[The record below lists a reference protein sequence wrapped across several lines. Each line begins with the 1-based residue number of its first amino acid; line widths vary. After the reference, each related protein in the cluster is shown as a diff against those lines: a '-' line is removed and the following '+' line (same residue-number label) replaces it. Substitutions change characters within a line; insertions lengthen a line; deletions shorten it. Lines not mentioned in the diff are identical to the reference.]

1 MNEQVNP
8 LAFDSSAAA
17 SGGPGA
23 PPQPWISMGG
33 FVIAN
38 DGALLVPRNVLGGS
52 MGAGTINANALF
64 ISGQQVISPV
74 GLYLPITGGT
84 LTGPL
89 VLINNNY
96 LTMYGGNPGDI
107 IMTDGLGNLSF
118 TSGIYQSHL
127 DQYLPL
133 LGGKLTGNL
142 SIVTGNP
149 SLTLSKLPLLNQI
162 SSIFGQSNLSNR
174 WALNLGNGTAEA
186 QDNSGSDLTIINYDN
201 NGVYLGT
208 PLTIAR
214 STGITTLSKLHFNN
228 IANLTIGGGAANQ
241 FLRTNGAGVLT
252 WAVGPIGPQGPTG
265 AQGPQG
271 SSGQVTTL
279 VGYFE
284 HETPANLPPNGLMP
298 VDWDGQGQPSFQM
311 NSGESLLCSNTAIPE
326 LGNVYIYVTTA
337 FDPSGWVNGGAI
349 EGPPG
354 PIGPQGVQGPPG
366 PDGPQGIPGPL
377 GPQGPIGLDGPQG
390 PLGPVGPQ
398 GNQGLQGPIG
408 PAGQQGNQGP
418 PGPSGGSGPMGPQ
431 GPGGAQGPEGIGG
444 LPGAQGPMGPQGIQ
458 GSSGEIGVLIGSC
471 EYRDPE
477 QLLELP
483 PSGAI
488 PANWDQPNNW
498 PPTPY
503 QMIQGEGILN
513 NNASTFTFGHV
524 YVYVTTVYD
533 PSGWVDAGPIQ
544 GPQGPTGGQGIQGP
558 IGQQG
563 PAGLQGL
570 VGPQGPQGNQG
581 PPGIAGIDGPVGPQ
595 GIQGTQGLPG
605 PIGPD
610 GPQGQMGPQGPVG
623 PSGID
628 GGAVYIGDVPPAN
641 PSQGEFWFDSIN
653 AQLYIWYEDATSAQ
667 WVVAINQPI
676 PPLDYVPITGGTMT
690 GPLILNADPID
701 PLGATTK
708 EYVDVGI
715 AGAVKVGTIVMWC
728 DDVPPADWLLCDG
741 TVYDNVDIPLLAP
754 RLRNRYGGVPGVSN
768 AVPNMSQTFPR
779 GASATDIP
787 GTTGGSS
794 THTNTIAEMA
804 AHDHTLYDPG
814 HTHLVTDPGHV
825 HPDPWHNHS
834 VYDNYHNHGL
844 PDYGHAHTGDVG
856 GHVHGNV
863 MQPNVGYY
871 SLGAAGAPLHN
882 PGTSAGG
889 SGGINVYGAIA
900 NIGIDAAWAG
910 ISATYAGPS
919 NLYAAGT
926 EINTYGGTYAAGTG
940 MGVYGNGGGAPYNIE
955 PQYIVIP
962 FIIKYQ

>member
-8 LAFDSSAAA
+8 LAFDSTAAA

-52 MGAGTINANALF
+52 MGPGTINCNSIF
-64 ISGQQVISPV
+64 INGQQVISPV

-96 LTMYGGNPGDI
+96 LIMYGGNPGDI
-107 IMTDGLGNLSF
+107 LMTDGLGNLSW
-118 TSGIYQSHL
+118 TSGIFQAHL

-149 SLTLSKLPLLNQI
+149 SLTLSKLPLLNQN
-162 SSIFGQSNLSNR
+162 STIFGQSNSLNR
-174 WALNLGNGTAEA
+174 WGLNLGNGTAEA

-208 PLTIAR
+208 SVTIAR
-214 STGITTLSKLHFNN
+214 STGVTTLSKLHLNN
-228 IANLTIGGGAANQ
+228 VANLTIGGGTTNQ
-241 FLRTNGAGVLT
+241 FLRTNGAGILT
-252 WAVGPIGPQGPTG
+252 WATGPIGPQGPMG
-265 AQGPQG
+265 PQGDQG

-284 HETPANLPPNGLMP
+284 HEVPASLPPNGLMP
-298 VDWDGQGQPSFQM
+298 VDWDGQGQPAYQM
-311 NSGESLLCSNTAIPE
+311 APGESLLCSNTALPE
-326 LGNVYIYVTTA
+326 FGHIYIYVTTT
-337 FDPSGWVNGGAI
+337 FDPSGWIDGGAI

-377 GPQGPIGLDGPQG
+377 GPQGPIGLDGPPG

-408 PAGQQGNQGP
+408 PAGQQGNQGS
-418 PGPSGGSGPMGPQ
+418 PGPTGGPGPMGPQ
-431 GPGGAQGPEGIGG
+431 GPGGSQG
-444 LPGAQGPMGPQGIQ
+444 LPGISGPTGSQGPMGPQGIQ

-498 PPTPY
+498 PPAPY

-513 NNASTFTFGHV
+513 KNASTFTFGHV

-558 IGQQG
+558 IGLQG
-563 PAGLQGL
+563 PAGLDGP

-605 PIGPD
+605 PVGPD
-610 GPQGQMGPQGPVG
+610 GPQGQTGNQGPVG
-623 PSGID
+623 PSGVD
-628 GGAVYIGDVPPAN
+628 GGAVYIGDVPPPN
-641 PSQGEFWFDSIN
+641 PSQGEFWFDSVN

-690 GPLILNADPID
+690 GPLILDADPID

-708 EYVDVGI
+708 QYTDIAV
-715 AGAVKVGTIVMWC
+715 AGAVKVGSIIMWC
-728 DDVPPADWLLCDG
+728 DDVPPDDWLLCDG
-741 TVYDNVDIPLLAP
+741 TVYLNTQIPLLAP
-754 RLRNRYGGVPGVSN
+754 VLKNKHGGVPGVSN
-768 AVPNMSQTFPR
+768 AVPNLSQRFPR
-779 GASATDIP
+779 GQAAGEII
-787 GTTGGSS
+787 GTTGGSA
-794 THTNTIAEMA
+794 THTNTVAELAYHAHAIA
-804 AHDHTLYDPG
+804 DPG
-814 HTHLVTDPGHV
+814 HAHVPQDPGHAHGLQDPSHAHGIYDVGHV
-825 HPDPWHNHS
+825 HPDPGHA
-834 VYDNYHNHGL
+834 HGIGD
-844 PDYGHAHTGDVG
+844 PGHAHT
-856 GHVHGNV
+856 
-863 MQPNVGYY
+863 Y
-871 SLGAAGAPLHN
+871 SQWYSPAVNIA
-882 PGTSAGG
+882 PGTGGSQQTNWTGASGTGVYTGG
-889 SGGINVYGAIA
+889 SGAL
-900 NIGIDAAWAG
+900 
-910 ISATYAGPS
+910 
-919 NLYAAGT
+919 LYAVGT
-926 EINTYGGTYAAGTG
+926 GVLTYGAGTG
-940 MGVYGNGGGAPYNIE
+940 QWDNYVACGVANYWTNVMGTGIGIYGEGSSTPYNIE
-955 PQYIVIP
+955 PPYIVIP